1 MKGIRLNPFILISAP
16 LLACLFLHGLSA
28 PGLAGAAETLVL
40 VWEANEEED
49 LRGYRIYQADEAGHI
64 HTRLAELL
72 AVDIPWDL
80 QIQGLAAF
88 EVRDVP
94 PGYHCW
100 AVTAFDE
107 QGNESGPSNPACIRI
122 DEPPLQLPSIHMPD
136 LHEDGFYGSYAG
148 ADPAYEEG
156 IAYTF
161 DGSPGEFLLLCRLWH
176 VDTTTEVEI
185 LLNGRSLGF
194 ADVTGGQG
202 SVLPVQAFLLPAD
215 VLDDPGRNTLSF
227 VWNPDGSEDDWGV
240 WSVEV
245 LELID
250 LPASGF
256 YGNLKNVPGGDRSR
270 PRAVA
275 FRFDGRQAGAAVVD
289 YDIYDMDFE
298 GELQIYVNG
307 QWFGDVP
314 AVGNNR
320 TLSPTPLVL
329 PDDLLLAQGTNTIV
343 FKHVFNPPRSFIW
356 GVGNVRVR

>member
-1 MKGIRLNPFILISAP
+1 MKTARLGRSLLILALPS
-16 LLACLFLHGLSA
+16 ACLILPFLAAPRQVSA
-28 PGLAGAAETLVL
+28 QETLLL
-40 VWEANEEED
+40 VWEANREHD
-49 LRGYRIYQADEAGHI
+49 LRGYRIYESDDAGYLGA
-64 HTRLAELL
+64 RLGELL
-72 AVDIPWDL
+72 VEDIHDGL
-80 QIQGLAAF
+80 KFQGIATF

-161 DGSPGEFLLLCRLWH
+161 DGSPGEFLLLCRLWQ
-176 VDTTTEVEI
+176 VDTPTEVEI

-202 SVLPVQAFLLPAD
+202 SVSPVQVFLLPAD
-215 VLDDPGRNTLSF
+215 YLDDTGRNTLSF

-289 YDIYDMDFE
+289 YDVYDMDFE

-307 QWFGDVP
+307 QWFGGVP
-314 AVGNNR
+314 AGGNNR

-343 FKHVFNPPRSFIW
+343 FKHALNPPRSFIW
-356 GVGNVRVR
+356 GVGDVRVR